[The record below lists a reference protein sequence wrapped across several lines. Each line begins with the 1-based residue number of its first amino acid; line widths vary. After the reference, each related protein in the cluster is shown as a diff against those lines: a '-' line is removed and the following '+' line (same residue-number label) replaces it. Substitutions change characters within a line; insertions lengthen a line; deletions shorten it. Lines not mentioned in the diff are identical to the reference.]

1 MPLQRL
7 RRARAGLLF
16 LMLAPFL
23 VWATGA
29 PVPAPVASGPLPVP
43 DHPRYAIQHLGESIG
58 LGTATITSL
67 VQDRQGFL
75 WLGTQNGLFRFDG
88 LKAERFG
95 AKEGM
100 LNDRVQQLL
109 ESPDGK
115 LWAAVGPAV
124 YRFDGVR
131 FGVLPLP
138 PKTELRGYPQGMA
151 VSAGGN
157 VYLVTEGGLLLVR
170 SSESSAGGIPSSRVW
185 NRATGLPMAHV
196 TAVLAGPDGTIWFG
210 GDGQI
215 GVIRPGSGQ
224 PEALAINGLPA
235 ERLFAIVV
243 DGAGRVWVRTHDHIG
258 YLTPA
263 LTDYIAADQGIPG
276 ANDFG
281 IPSLDRSGDLLLPSV
296 MGLFRRIENH
306 WVNVGEKQGLATNA
320 VYAALEDREGAI
332 WVGLGG
338 AGVDR
343 WAGSENW
350 SGWGEAEGLPDSVV
364 WSVVRDKEHR
374 IWAGTNNGLAMWDS
388 ASRHWRIWRQAD
400 GLAGITVRTLV
411 VAGDGAIWA
420 LSTPGGLT
428 RFDPHSLVP
437 LRVKSPGSGD
447 SAPATLAVAPDGAV
461 WIGSRAKLYRVQM
474 EGGVPV
480 PQEVS
485 VPEAVRG
492 KTAAVSFAPDG
503 TMWTDGYSGLA
514 RFDGRQW
521 LTFSQKDGLSA
532 DSLDIVLA
540 VSAQEAWVCY
550 TESKGVSRV
559 RLEDGKLDVRNF
571 TVEQGLTS
579 DSVYMLGRDFQGR
592 IWAGGDRGISLL
604 NEQGVVAHFDRAS
617 GLLWDDVDEGYIWND
632 PDGSMLIATSRGLS
646 RYSPG
651 GHVSPARPPAVV
663 LTSATLGGTELLNRS
678 GVDVAHDDSTFV
690 AEFAAM
696 TFQNPENLRC
706 QYRLEGLEKDFL
718 ETKQR
723 EVRYPAL
730 PPGHYRFTVRCGSVV
745 NGWSPAPAE
754 FSFTVR
760 PPWWATWWTRIGVL
774 LLLAFGIRA
783 LLRYRLQRLEDDR
796 LMLEQAVAERS
807 AELARANAELQAMSL
822 TDPLTK
828 VRNRRF
834 FRETIEADAMQVV
847 RAYRRAGPNT
857 GPIEHG
863 DLIFYFVDLD
873 HFKRVNDDHGH
884 YAGDQVL
891 MECARRLTNIVR
903 QSDLLIR
910 WGGEEFLVVLRSGTR
925 ADGDILARRLLR
937 LMGEEPFD
945 IGEGKKIPMTC
956 SIGWAAFPWITS
968 QPDALSVDDVL
979 VLADRSMYAAKDA
992 GRNYAV
998 GVAPGAELLRETS
1011 AGALVRVDLLVPE
1024 SPLVRL
1030 TRSLGSWIQ
1039 PSTEAA
1045 ENLEKDS
1052 RQ

>member
-1 MPLQRL
+1 MSLQWL
-7 RRARAGLLF
+7 RRVQTGLL
-16 LMLAPFL
+16 LLGLAPYL
-23 VWATGA
+23 VSAAGS
-29 PVPAPVASGPLPVP
+29 PAISGPLPVP
-43 DHPRYAIQHLGESIG
+43 DHPRYAIQHLGETIG
-58 LGTATITSL
+58 LGTATITAL

-88 LKAERFG
+88 IKAERFG

-100 LNDRVQQLL
+100 LNDRVQQLV
-109 ESPDGK
+109 ESADGR
-115 LWAAVGPAV
+115 LWAAVGPSV
-124 YRFDGVR
+124 YRFDGAR
-131 FGVLPLP
+131 FTALPLP
-138 PKTELRGYPQGMA
+138 PGTTLRGHPQGMA
-151 VSAGGN
+151 VAANGD
-157 VYLVTEGGLLLVR
+157 VYLATETGLLRVR
-170 SSESSAGGIPSSRVW
+170 ASEHAGAMPPSQLW
-185 NRATGLPMAHV
+185 TPATGLGMPHV
-196 TAVLAGPDGTIWFG
+196 TALSIAPDGTVWFG
-210 GDGQI
+210 DAGHLGI
-215 GVIRPGSGQ
+215 IRPGSDQ
-224 PEALAINGLPA
+224 PETVAVRGLPA

-243 DGAGRVWVRTHDHIG
+243 DGSGRVWIRTHDDLG
-258 YLTPA
+258 YLTPSLA
-263 LTDYIAADQGIPG
+263 EYVAADEGIPG

-281 IPSLDRSGDLLLPSV
+281 IPSLDRSGNLLLPTV
-296 MGLFRRIENH
+296 MGLFRRVDNRWI
-306 WVNVGEKQGLATNA
+306 NVGEKQGLATNA
-320 VYAALEDREGAI
+320 TYAALEDREGTI

-364 WSVVRDKEHR
+364 WSVVRDPQHR
-374 IWAGTNNGLAMWDS
+374 IWAGTNNGLAMWDP
-388 ASRHWRIWRQAD
+388 ATRHWRVWRQKE
-400 GLAGITVRTLV
+400 GLAGITVRSLA
-411 VAGDGAIWA
+411 VAGDGAIWT
-420 LSTPGGLT
+420 LSTPGGIT
-428 RFDPHSLVP
+428 RFDGHTLAPT
-437 LRVKSPGSGD
+437 RVKTPGSGD
-447 SAPATLAVAPDGAV
+447 DTPATLAAAPDGTI
-461 WIGSRAKLYRVQM
+461 WIGSRAKLYTTKM
-474 EGGVPV
+474 EGGVPAIH
-480 PQEVS
+480 EVS
-485 VPEAVRG
+485 VPDSVRG
-492 KTAAVSFAPDG
+492 KTAAISFAPDG
-503 TMWTDGYSGLA
+503 TMWTDGYAGLA
-514 RFDGRQW
+514 RYYNHQW
-521 LTFSQKDGLSA
+521 LAFSKADGLRA
-532 DSLDIVLA
+532 DGLDLVLA

-550 TESKGVSRV
+550 TESNGITRV

-571 TVEQGLTS
+571 TTEHGLTS

-604 NEQGVVAHFDRAS
+604 NEQGVIAHFDRAA

-632 PDGSMLIATSRGLS
+632 PDGSMLIATSRGIS

-651 GHVSPARPPAVV
+651 GRVGTPRPPAVV
-663 LTSATLGGTELLNRS
+663 LTSAQLGGVESLNHN
-678 GVDVAHDDSTFV
+678 GAEVPHDNGTFA

-696 TFQNPENLRC
+696 TFQNPGNIRC
-706 QYRLEGLEKDFL
+706 QYHLEGLEKDYL
-718 ETKQR
+718 ETTQR

-730 PPGHYRFTVRCGSVV
+730 PPGQYRFVVRCGSVV

-760 PPWWATWWTRIGVL
+760 PPWWASWWTRIAGL
-774 LLLAFGIRA
+774 LLLALGARA
-783 LLRYRLQRLEDDR
+783 LLRYRVQRLEGDR

-847 RAYRRAGPNT
+847 RAYRRAGPNS

-873 HFKRVNDDHGH
+873 HFKRVNDDYGH
-884 YAGDQVL
+884 YAGDKVL
-891 MECARRLTNIVR
+891 METARRLSNIVR

-945 IGEGKKIPMTC
+945 IGDGKRIPMTC
-956 SIGWAAFPWITS
+956 SIGWGAFPWIPA

-998 GVAPGAELLRETS
+998 GIAPGTELLRETG
-1011 AGALVRVDLLVPE
+1011 AGAPVRVDLLVPE

-1039 PSTEAA
+1039 PSTEASQS
-1045 ENLEKDS
+1045 LEDERKP
-1052 RQ
+1052 

>member
-1 MPLQRL
+1 VPLRL
-7 RRARAGLLF
+7 LWRARAGLLV
-16 LMLAPFL
+16 LAL
-23 VWATGA
+23 VPCLVSANPPT
-29 PVPAPVASGPLPVP
+29 ASTPLPVP
-43 DHPRYAIQHLGESIG
+43 DHPRYAIQHLGETIG

-88 LKAERFG
+88 IKAQRFG
-95 AKEGM
+95 PKEGM

-109 ESPDGK
+109 ESPDGR

-124 YRFDGVR
+124 YRFDGVQ
-131 FGVLPLP
+131 FAALPLP
-138 PKTELRGYPQGMA
+138 PKTGLRGYPQGMA
-151 VSAGGN
+151 VAPGGD
-157 VYLVTEGGLLLVR
+157 VYLATESGLLVVR
-170 SSESSAGGIPSSRVW
+170 GADRPGANAATQIWSP
-185 NRATGLPMAHV
+185 ATGLPMSHV
-196 TAVLAGPDGTIWFG
+196 TAVSVAPDGTVWFG
-210 GDGQI
+210 AEGRLGI
-215 GVIRPGSGQ
+215 IRPGSSQ
-224 PEALAINGLPA
+224 PETLTVRNLPA
-235 ERLFAIVV
+235 ERLFAILA
-243 DGAGRVWVRTHDHIG
+243 DGSGRIWIRTHDHIG
-258 YLTPA
+258 HLTPSLA
-263 LTDYIAADQGIPG
+263 EYVPADEGIPG

-281 IPSLDRSGDLLLPSV
+281 IPSLDRSGNLLLPTV
-296 MGLFRRIENH
+296 MGLFRRIDNR
-306 WVNVGEKQGLATNA
+306 WLNVGERQGLATNA

-350 SGWGEAEGLPDSVV
+350 SGWGESEGLPDSVV
-364 WSVVRDKEHR
+364 WSVVRDKQHR
-374 IWAGTNNGLAMWDS
+374 IWAGTNNGLAMWDP
-388 ASRHWRIWRQAD
+388 ATLNWRVWRQKE
-400 GLAGITVRTLV
+400 GLAGITVRALA
-411 VAGDGAIWA
+411 VAGDGAIWT
-420 LSTPGGLT
+420 LSTPGGIT
-428 RFDPHSLVP
+428 RIDAHTLAVT
-437 LRVKSPGSGD
+437 RVHAPTTGD
-447 SAPATLAVAPDGAV
+447 DAPATLAAAPDGTI
-461 WIGSRAKLYRVQM
+461 WIGSRSKLYTTRV
-474 EGGVPV
+474 EGGVAVVEEVPV
-480 PQEVS
+480 PTI
-485 VPEAVRG
+485 VRG

-514 RFDGRQW
+514 RYNGHQW
-521 LTFSQKDGLSA
+521 LAFSQKDGLAS
-532 DSLDIVLA
+532 DSLDLVFA
-540 VSAQEAWVCY
+540 VTAQEAWVCY
-550 TESKGVSRV
+550 TESKGVTRV
-559 RLEDGKLDVRNF
+559 RLDEDGKLDVRHF
-571 TVEQGLTS
+571 TMEHGLTS

-604 NEQGVVAHFDRAS
+604 NDQGVIAHFDRAS

-632 PDGSMLIATSRGLS
+632 PDGSVLIATSRGLS

-651 GHVSPARPPAVV
+651 GQLAPPKPPAVV
-663 LTSATLGGTELLNRS
+663 LTSAKLGSTEYLNRTA
-678 GVDVAHDDSTFV
+678 VEVPHDSSTF
-690 AEFAAM
+690 AAQFAAM
-696 TFQNPENLRC
+696 TFLNPETIRC
-706 QYRLEGLEKDFL
+706 QYRLEGLEKDYQ
-718 ETKQR
+718 ETTLR

-730 PPGHYRFTVRCGSVV
+730 PPGQYRFDVRCGSVI

-754 FSFTVR
+754 FAFTIR
-760 PPWWATWWTRIGVL
+760 PPWWASWWARLVAL
-774 LLLAFGIRA
+774 LLLALGVRA
-783 LLRYRLQRLEDDR
+783 LLRYRVQRLEGDR

-857 GPIEHG
+857 GAIEHG

-891 MECARRLTNIVR
+891 METARRLTNIVR

-945 IGEGKKIPMTC
+945 IGDGKKIPMTC
-956 SIGWAAFPWITS
+956 SIGWGAFPWITT

-998 GVAPGAELLRETS
+998 GIAPGAELLRET
-1011 AGALVRVDLLVPE
+1011 ANGAPVRIDLLVPE

-1039 PSTEAA
+1039 ASTEAA
-1045 ENLEKDS
+1045 QNLDKE
-1052 RQ
+1052 QQ